1 MSTPEQTTE
10 LAETIE
16 MNGAE
21 YEAHTIGVADDD
33 IDPLQAVL
41 ISTATDDHG
50 LPVSVYLALSP
61 QVIVNLSA
69 ELHQV
74 LRAQRM
80 ALGFDPDSVG
90 GKLTP
95 PTETD
100 QDETDQDEADEDEED
115 EEDDVPRDALLRRA
129 GDPAGLRYL
138 RARAQQN
145 PRVNRYIAAAVVAL
159 LVLFLTLKLI
169 GR

>member
-41 ISTATDDHG
+41 ISTATDDQG

-80 ALGFDPDSVG
+80 ALGFDPDAVG
-90 GKLTP
+90 GRLTP
-95 PTETD
+95 PAETD
-100 QDETDQDEADEDEED
+100 QDETDGD

-145 PRVNRYIAAAVVAL
+145 PRVNLYITAAVVAL

>member
-74 LRAQRM
+74 LRAQGM
-80 ALGFDPDSVG
+80 ALGFDPDAVG

-100 QDETDQDEADEDEED
+100 QD

-145 PRVNRYIAAAVVAL
+145 PRVNLYIAAAVVAL

>member
-74 LRAQRM
+74 LRAQRV
-80 ALGFDPDSVG
+80 ALGFDPDAVG

-100 QDETDQDEADEDEED
+100 QDETDEDEEN
-115 EEDDVPRDALLRRA
+115 EENEENDVPRDALLRRA

-145 PRVNRYIAAAVVAL
+145 PRVNLYIAAAVVAL

>member
-90 GKLTP
+90 GKLPP

-100 QDETDQDEADEDEED
+100 QDETDEDEEN

-145 PRVNRYIAAAVVAL
+145 PRVNLYIAAAVVAL

>member
-74 LRAQRM
+74 LRAQRV
-80 ALGFDPDSVG
+80 ALGFDPVG

-100 QDETDQDEADEDEED
+100 QDETDEDEEN

-145 PRVNRYIAAAVVAL
+145 PRVNLYIAAAVVAL

>member
-74 LRAQRM
+74 LRAQRV
-80 ALGFDPDSVG
+80 ALGFDPDAVG

-100 QDETDQDEADEDEED
+100 QDETDEDEENEEN

-145 PRVNRYIAAAVVAL
+145 PRVNLYIAAAVVAL

>member
-80 ALGFDPDSVG
+80 ALGFDPDAVG

-100 QDETDQDEADEDEED
+100 QD

-145 PRVNRYIAAAVVAL
+145 PRVNLYIAAAVVAL

>member
-10 LAETIE
+10 MPETIE

-80 ALGFDPDSVG
+80 ALGFDPDALG

-95 PTETD
+95 TTETD
-100 QDETDQDEADEDEED
+100 QDETDEDKDE
-115 EEDDVPRDALLRRA
+115 EEDDAPRDALLRRA

-138 RARAQQN
+138 RDRAQQN
-145 PRVNRYIAAAVVAL
+145 PRVNLYIAAAVVAL

>member
-100 QDETDQDEADEDEED
+100 QDETDEDEEN

-145 PRVNRYIAAAVVAL
+145 PRVNLYIAAAVVAL

>member
-33 IDPLQAVL
+33 IDPLEAVL

-80 ALGFDPDSVG
+80 ALGFDPDSVV

-100 QDETDQDEADEDEED
+100 QDETDEDEENEEN

-145 PRVNRYIAAAVVAL
+145 PRVNLYIAAAVVAL

>member
-100 QDETDQDEADEDEED
+100 QDETDEEN

-145 PRVNRYIAAAVVAL
+145 PRVNLYIAAAVVAL

>member
-80 ALGFDPDSVG
+80 ALGFDPDAVG

-95 PTETD
+95 PIETG
-100 QDETDQDEADEDEED
+100 QDEED

-145 PRVNRYIAAAVVAL
+145 PRVNLYIAAAVVAL

>member
-100 QDETDQDEADEDEED
+100 QDE
-115 EEDDVPRDALLRRA
+115 EDDVPRDALLRRA

-145 PRVNRYIAAAVVAL
+145 PRVNLYIAAAVVAL

>member
-74 LRAQRM
+74 LRAQRV
-80 ALGFDPDSVG
+80 ALGFDPDAVG

-100 QDETDQDEADEDEED
+100 QDETDEDEEN
-115 EEDDVPRDALLRRA
+115 EENDVPWDALLRRA

-145 PRVNRYIAAAVVAL
+145 PRVNLYIAAAVVAL